1 MARRTLERIR
11 ATIRKGSYD
20 MTVHAVEE
28 MAEDDLDKI
37 DVEISIQN
45 GQIMKTE
52 RDDPRGARHTIH
64 GTGAD
69 RATRVGTVG
78 RFTGT
83 GRYLIVTVYK
93 VTEA

>member
-11 ATIRKGSYD
+11 DAIRKSSYD

-64 GTGAD
+64 GAGAD
-69 RATRVGTVG
+69 RATGVGTVG

>member
-1 MARRTLERIR
+1 VARRTLERIR
-11 ATIRKGSYD
+11 ATIRTGMYD
-20 MTVHAVEE
+20 MTFHAVEE

-37 DVEISIQN
+37 DIEISIQN
-45 GQIMKTE
+45 GQLIKTE

-64 GTGAD
+64 GAVAD

>member
-1 MARRTLERIR
+1 
-11 ATIRKGSYD
+11 

-28 MAEDDLDKI
+28 MAEDELDKI

-45 GQIMKTE
+45 GWIAKTE
-52 RDDPRGARHTIH
+52 RDDPRGVRQTIH

-69 RATRVGTVG
+69 RATLVGTVG

>member
-11 ATIRKGSYD
+11 AAIRKGSYD
-20 MTVHAVEE
+20 MTAHAVEE
-28 MAEDDLDKI
+28 MAEDELDTT
-37 DVEISIQN
+37 DVESSIQN

-52 RDDPRGARHTIH
+52 RDDPRGARQTIH

-69 RATRVGTVG
+69 RTTRVGTVG

-83 GRYLIVTVYK
+83 GRYLIVTLYK

>member
-1 MARRTLERIR
+1 
-11 ATIRKGSYD
+11 
-20 MTVHAVEE
+20 MTFHAVEE
-28 MAEDDLDKI
+28 MAEDELDKI

-45 GQIMKTE
+45 GQLIKTE
-52 RDDPRGARHTIH
+52 SDDPRGARHTIH
-64 GTGAD
+64 GAGAD
-69 RATRVGTVG
+69 GTTGVGSVG

>member
-1 MARRTLERIR
+1 
-11 ATIRKGSYD
+11 

-64 GTGAD
+64 GASAD
-69 RATRVGTVG
+69 RAIRVGTVG
-78 RFTGT
+78 RFTWT
-83 GRYLIVTVYK
+83 DRYLIVTVYK
-93 VTEA
+93 VTET